1 MLPQLHERIGD
12 LTGGDSGIEEYRM
25 ALEGYVESGAAA
37 DDQLRALAGM
47 LMVATRWSGSVA
59 GRPSEEW
66 MSDLRK
72 RGRDLLERAQNPRAI
87 GRFLAADAFF
97 PFWVQNERPPT
108 EEERREADVSAA
120 RAVRIAEQLPD
131 LDLVS
136 LGLDAIG
143 STAIAAYDWPR
154 GLEMARKRIAFE
166 DKLGLYERLDAH
178 SVVTWMSYLM
188 GDLAEGERDS
198 AEMVSRLL
206 PGQSPYAALHLFAWR
221 AVTLYSLGL
230 WDDAVSMFWRCLDA
244 WHDAGSHAAAYGV
257 RGFMTGWDIGR
268 ARGDARLVGTA
279 ADAIQSIIARFPNT
293 YFHRVITANLQGDH
307 GYRPED
313 PFPPPGLNPAEAY
326 ERRLNLACDQRQ
338 PLPTAVLE
346 GAVALAQRNHVP
358 LFEAQARRA
367 RGLAYHDAWELS
379 QAIEIWKR
387 VGAQPQLGR
396 GLAERGMLT
405 GDSVETEAGLAI
417 LKKLGDVNYV
427 DRFSTRM

>member
-1 MLPQLHERIGD
+1 
-12 LTGGDSGIEEYRM
+12 
-25 ALEGYVESGAAA
+25 
-37 DDQLRALAGM
+37 
-47 LMVATRWSGSVA
+47 
-59 GRPSEEW
+59 
-66 MSDLRK
+66 
-72 RGRDLLERAQNPRAI
+72 
-87 GRFLAADAFF
+87 
-97 PFWVQNERPPT
+97 VQNERPPT
-108 EEERREADVSAA
+108 KEEREEADASAA

-136 LGLDAIG
+136 LALDAIG
-143 STAIAAYDWPR
+143 STAVTAYDWPR

-166 DKLGLYERLDAH
+166 DQLGLHERIDAH
-178 SVVTWMSYLM
+178 SVVTWMSYLT

-206 PGQSPYAALHLFAWR
+206 PGQSPYAALHLYAWR
-221 AVTLYSLGL
+221 AVTLYALGR

-244 WHDAGSHAAAYGV
+244 WHDAGSHAAAYGI
-257 RGFMTGWDIGR
+257 RGFLTGWDIGR

-279 ADAIQSIIARFPNT
+279 ADAVQSIMARFPNT
-293 YFHRVITANLQGDH
+293 QFHRVVTAHLQGDH
-307 GYRPED
+307 GFRPED
-313 PFPPPGLNPAEAY
+313 PFPPPGLSQPEAY

-346 GAVALAQRNHVP
+346 GAVALAQRNHAP
-358 LFEAQARRA
+358 LLEAQARRA

-396 GLAERGMLT
+396 GLAEHGMLT

>member
-1 MLPQLHERIGD
+1 
-12 LTGGDSGIEEYRM
+12 
-25 ALEGYVESGAAA
+25 
-37 DDQLRALAGM
+37 
-47 LMVATRWSGSVA
+47 
-59 GRPSEEW
+59 
-66 MSDLRK
+66 
-72 RGRDLLERAQNPRAI
+72 LLERAQNPRSI
-87 GRFLAADAFF
+87 GKFLAADAFF

-108 EEERREADVSAA
+108 EEERTEADASAA

-136 LGLDAIG
+136 LALDAIG
-143 STAIAAYDWPR
+143 STAITAYDWPR
-154 GLEMARKRIAFE
+154 ALEMARKRIAFE
-166 DKLGLYERLDAH
+166 DQLGLYERIDAH
-178 SVVTWMSYLM
+178 SLVTWMSYLT

-198 AEMVSRLL
+198 AEMASRLL
-206 PGQSPYAALHLFAWR
+206 PGQSPYAALHLYAWR
-221 AVTLYSLGL
+221 AVTLYALGR
-230 WDDAVSMFWRCLDA
+230 WDDAVSMFWRAIEA
-244 WHDAGSHAAAYGV
+244 WHDAGSHAAAYGI
-257 RGFMTGWDIGR
+257 RGFVTGWDIGR

-279 ADAIQSIIARFPNT
+279 ADAIQSIMARFPNT
-293 YFHRVITANLQGDH
+293 EFHRVITAHLQGDH
-307 GYRPED
+307 GFRPED
-313 PFPPPGLNPAEAY
+313 PFPPPGLTTTEAY

-367 RGLAYHDAWELS
+367 RALAYHDAWELS

-396 GLAERGMLT
+396 GLAEHGMLT
-405 GDSVETEAGLAI
+405 GDSAETEAGLAM

>member
-1 MLPQLHERIGD
+1 
-12 LTGGDSGIEEYRM
+12 
-25 ALEGYVESGAAA
+25 
-37 DDQLRALAGM
+37 
-47 LMVATRWSGSVA
+47 
-59 GRPSEEW
+59 
-66 MSDLRK
+66 
-72 RGRDLLERAQNPRAI
+72 LLERAQNPRAI

-108 EEERREADVSAA
+108 EEERTEADASAA

-143 STAIAAYDWPR
+143 STAITAHDWPR

-166 DKLGLYERLDAH
+166 DQLGLYERIDAH
-178 SVVTWMSYLM
+178 SVVTWMSYLT

-206 PGQSPYAALHLFAWR
+206 PGQSPYAALHLYAWR
-221 AVTLYSLGL
+221 AVTLYALGR

-244 WHDAGSHAAAYGV
+244 WHDAGSHAAAYGI
-257 RGFMTGWDIGR
+257 RGFLTGWDIGR

-279 ADAIQSIIARFPNT
+279 ADTVQSIVARFPNNEMK
-293 YFHRVITANLQGDH
+293 RVTTAIIQGDH
-307 GYRPED
+307 GFRVED
-313 PFPPPGLNPAEAY
+313 PFPPRGLNPAEVF
-326 ERRLNLACDQRQ
+326 ERRFNLACDLRQ
-338 PLPTAVLE
+338 PLPPAVLE
-346 GAVALAQRNHVP
+346 GAIAFAQRIQVP

-396 GLAERGMLT
+396 GLAEHGTLT
-405 GDSVETEAGLAI
+405 SDSAETEAGLAI

-427 DRFSTRM
+427 DRFSTQM